1 MHLFLQWNRNIAF
14 KIVFGAVVAAK
25 RDIAK
30 APVKLDIQRKIV
42 VPDAPGSAPE

>member
-1 MHLFLQWNRNIAF
+1 MHCFLRYNRNIAF

-25 RDIAK
+25 RDIAETLS
-30 APVKLDIQRKIV
+30 KLDFHRKMV